1 MLEFSSKLKLNTL
14 IAFFLVMMLS
24 CSSTKEDSQEAK
36 DSPRISEPIDFDLSS
51 IKERGS
57 LIAVVDNSTTGYFI
71 YRGRPMG
78 YEYELLT
85 RFAKSLGVDLK
96 VVLTPNMEQA
106 FEMLNSGAA
115 DIMAYHLTV
124 TKERS
129 QRVAFS
135 EPHNIVR
142 QVLVQ
147 RKPDNWRKL
156 KVHQIDASLIRN
168 PIDLGGETVY
178 TRKGSA
184 FSSRLRNL
192 SDEIGKEIN
201 IVEIEGD
208 VDTENLIR
216 QVASGDIDFT
226 IADEDVAMINATYSP
241 ILDVATDISFPQQI
255 AWGMRRNAKELKTVV
270 DDWIIDMKRKPDFYT
285 IYNKYFKSS
294 KTQRIRAESDY
305 SSISQGR
312 ISPYDDLIIE
322 AADELGV
329 DWLLL
334 ASIIF
339 QESKFDPKVESW
351 AGAKGL
357 MQLTNNV
364 IDEYEV
370 DDVYNPEENIGAGVR
385 HLEWLMSYWE
395 EDIEDVQ
402 ERVKFVL
409 GAYNV
414 GQGHVKDAMRLAE
427 KYKEDSTD
435 WDVVAKYLLLKSK
448 SEYYNDPIVEYGYC
462 RGSEPVNYVKQI
474 MNRYEQYELFFS
486 EEETKADST
495 KIVEAALIH

>member
-1 MLEFSSKLKLNTL
+1 MK
-14 IAFFLVMMLS
+14 
-24 CSSTKEDSQEAK
+24 STKRK
-36 DSPRISEPIDFDLSS
+36 FISLTASVLLVTFFWSCNNSSDQSTAQNTPKKEIKAVKFDLDK

-78 YEYELLT
+78 YEYELLSRLT
-85 RFAKSLGVDLK
+85 KSLGVDLK
-96 VVLTPNMEQA
+96 VVLTANIEQA
-106 FEMLNSGAA
+106 FEMLNSGEA
-115 DIMAYHLTV
+115 DIMAYHLTI

-129 QRVAFS
+129 RRVAFS
-135 EPHNIVR
+135 EPHNTVR

-147 RKPDNWRKL
+147 RKPDNWRQL
-156 KVHQIDASLIRN
+156 KIHQIDASLIRN
-168 PIDLGGETVY
+168 PIDLGGEKVY
-178 TRKGSA
+178 TRKGSSFA
-184 FSSRLRNL
+184 SRLKNL
-192 SDEIGKEIN
+192 SDEIGEDIDV
-201 IVEIEGD
+201 VELEGD

-216 QVASGDIDFT
+216 QVVNGEIDYT

-255 AWGMRRNAKELKTVV
+255 AWGMRKNAPNLKKAV
-270 DDWIIDMKRKPDFYT
+270 DNWITQMKRKPDFYV

-294 KTQRIRAESDY
+294 KTQRIRAKSDY

-312 ISPYDDLIIE
+312 ISPYDDLIME
-322 AADELGV
+322 GAEELGI

-364 IDEYEV
+364 IDEYSV
-370 DDVYNPEENIGAGVR
+370 DDVYNPEQNIWAGVKHLQWLLNYWEDDLENI
-385 HLEWLMSYWE
+385 
-395 EDIEDVQ
+395 ED
-402 ERVKFVL
+402 RMKFTL

-414 GQGHVKDAMRLAE
+414 GQGHVRDAMRLAE
-427 KYKEDSTD
+427 KYNKDAKD
-435 WDVVAKYLLLKSK
+435 WSVVAEYLLLKSK
-448 SEYYNDPIVEYGYC
+448 PEYYNDPVVEFGYC

-474 MNRYEQYELFFS
+474 MNRYEQYKLFFS
-486 EEETKADST
+486 NDEVEADST
-495 KIVEAALIH
+495 KIVEASLIH